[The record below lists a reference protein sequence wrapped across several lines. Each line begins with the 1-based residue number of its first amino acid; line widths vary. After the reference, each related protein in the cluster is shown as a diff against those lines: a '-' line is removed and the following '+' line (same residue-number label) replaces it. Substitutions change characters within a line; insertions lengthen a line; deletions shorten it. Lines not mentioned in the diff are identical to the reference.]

1 MDKLR
6 IAVIGC
12 GWAGERHVHA
22 FQSLSDRAEV
32 VALVDNDRDY
42 LELRAPEWDI
52 PEFYTDY
59 HEVLERED
67 VHAVS
72 LCLPHN
78 IHAEVAAAS
87 AQAGKHI
94 LCEKPMAVSLKDADA
109 MIAAAEENR
118 VKLMVA
124 ESARFQPNYRTIKN
138 CLDKGYIGNPILLR
152 IVFIPRRGS
161 KEGYVYPGR
170 RGWLTDSEIAGGGQ
184 WMVNG
189 IHRVSVARWF
199 FGEVK
204 SIYAVEHGTKAYSL
218 DIEANVCAT
227 LKFENGALGEILSIP
242 QASHFEVFNETMVH
256 GDAGA
261 IVASRT
267 DAKVHVYGERTDTSD
282 NHLALD
288 VDEEEDHFVS
298 EMEHFLDYVQ
308 NDTPCICDGS
318 SERESLAVV
327 LGGFESIKTGAEVSC
342 HRR

>member
-12 GWAGERHVHA
+12 GWAGERHVLA
-22 FQSLSDRAEV
+22 FQALSDRAEI

-42 LELRAPEWDI
+42 LDVKAAEWDI
-52 PEFYTDY
+52 PDFCTDY
-59 HEVLERED
+59 REVLERKD

-78 IHAEVAAAS
+78 IHADVAVAS

-94 LCEKPMAVSLKDADA
+94 LCEKPIAVTLKEADS
-109 MIAAAEENR
+109 MIASAEENR
-118 VKLMVA
+118 IKLMVA
-124 ESARFQPNYRTIKN
+124 ESARFNPKYRSVKN
-138 CLDKGYIGNPILLR
+138 CLDRNCIGNPILLR
-152 IVFIPRRGS
+152 FVFIPRRGS

-170 RGWLTDSEIAGGGQ
+170 RSWLTDSKIAGGGQ

-204 SIYAVEHGTKAYSL
+204 SIYAAEHRTPSYRL

-242 QASHFEVFNETMVH
+242 QASHYEVFNDTMVH

-261 IVASRT
+261 IVVSRT
-267 DAKVHVYGERTDTSD
+267 DGKVHLHGGQMESPD
-282 NHLALD
+282 NHRILDTAEDEDAFAL
-288 VDEEEDHFVS
+288 

-308 NDTPCICDGS
+308 NDAPCICDGR
-318 SERESLAVV
+318 SERASLAVV
-327 LGGFESIKTGAEVSC
+327 LGGFASMKSGAEVIC
-342 HRR
+342 DRL